1 MRVRAG
7 QVVLR
12 GLLHSCPNCGGA
24 TLLARWLRVH
34 DRCRI
39 CGLRFEK
46 EEGFFLGAL
55 VFNYT
60 VTVLSMIIP
69 LVVAV
74 YLRLVGMW
82 TALAVA
88 AAWCVVFPFLFYP
101 TSKSLWLM
109 TYYLFVP
116 GELPANRSDEA
127 SLPAPQKGD
136 AG

>member
-7 QVVLR
+7 QIVLR
-12 GLLHSCPNCGGA
+12 GLLHRCPNCGNA

-34 DRCRI
+34 DRCRV

-60 VTVLSMIIP
+60 VTALTMTIP

-88 AAWCVVFPFLFYP
+88 AAWCVAFPFLFYP

-109 TYYLFVP
+109 TYYLFLP
-116 GELPANRSDEA
+116 GELPANRQDEPPA
-127 SLPAPQKGD
+127 SAAPL
-136 AG
+136 A

>member
-7 QVVLR
+7 QIVLR
-12 GLLHSCPNCGGA
+12 GLLHRCPNCGNA

-34 DRCRI
+34 DRCRV

-60 VTVLSMIIP
+60 FTALSMTTP
-69 LVVAV
+69 LVIA
-74 YLRLVGMW
+74 
-82 TALAVA
+82 
-88 AAWCVVFPFLFYP
+88 VVFPFLFYP

-109 TYYLFVP
+109 TYYLFLP
-116 GELPANRSDEA
+116 GELPANRQDGSPVPA
-127 SLPAPQKGD
+127 SPGEVR
-136 AG
+136 

>member
-7 QVVLR
+7 QIVLR
-12 GLLHSCPNCGGA
+12 GLLHRCPNCGNA

-34 DRCRI
+34 DRCRV

-60 VTVLSMIIP
+60 VTALTMIIP

-88 AAWCVVFPFLFYP
+88 AAWCVAFPFLFYP

-109 TYYLFVP
+109 TYYLFLP
-116 GELPANRSDEA
+116 GELPANRQDEPPA
-127 SLPAPQKGD
+127 SAAPL
-136 AG
+136 A